1 MFQHSHSIGTNLKPL
16 VSSNYSHDLIVLI
29 RHINRIVIANLLS
42 MAKWKSRC
50 VLNLGCSWRIGE
62 GSKIKVMSDPWLRG
76 DCKGWVSAP
85 QNHCVYNLSVIILC

>member
-1 MFQHSHSIGTNLKPL
+1 MYVPAFSFNRNKSKTISFIKL
-16 VSSNYSHDLIVLI
+16 
-29 RHINRIVIANLLS
+29 HINRFVIANLLS

-62 GSKIKVMSDPWLRG
+62 GSKIKVMSDPWLRR

-85 QNHCVYNLSVIILC
+85 ENHCVYNLSVIILC